1 MNEWMNGWM
10 NISQNTLEEWMCLG
24 MSGGAVVKWVR
35 SLHTIVAL
43 LWESY
48 GQTGEGGG
56 FVEVGRG
63 REEGTP
69 KPSAAIMDINNIHTG
84 LPWKLGSKG

>member
-1 MNEWMNGWM
+1 
-10 NISQNTLEEWMCLG
+10 MCLG
-24 MSGGAVVKWVR
+24 MSGGAAVKWVR

-48 GQTGEGGG
+48 GQTGEGGERG
-56 FVEVGRG
+56 RRVFRGGEGRG
-63 REEGTP
+63 GGP